1 MTALGTVKPKR
12 PEDLLPHMI
21 EIDDVEEAME
31 RVGGVVERTPL
42 RGSRTVSEATGADV
56 HLKYENL
63 QRTGSFKLRGAYNK
77 MSSLSDD
84 EREAGVITASAGNH
98 AQGVALAASETG
110 VDTKIVMPKDAA
122 ISKVEATSEYGGDY
136 VEVILHGVDY
146 DEAYDRASEIQEDD
160 GRTFVHPFD
169 DPYVQA
175 GQGTVGLEILEEMPD
190 LDTVIVAVGGGGL
203 AAGVATAVKARSPE
217 TRVVAAQAEGASSLK
232 ESLERGEVY
241 ERDSVSTISDGIATR
256 RVAESTFEVIKER
269 VDDVVV
275 VDDDETANAILR
287 LLERDKT
294 VVEGAGAVPVAAAV
308 ERDIGLE
315 GETVV
320 PLLCGGNIDSN
331 VLSQVINRGLI
342 NAGRYLKFET
352 VLHDKPGALVD
363 IATLIAEHNA
373 NIYAIH
379 HDRMAKDVTLSAA
392 EVEFEVETRSREH
405 ANRIVR
411 ALENEGYDIE
421 VLS

>member
-1 MTALGTVKPKR
+1 
-12 PEDLLPHMI
+12 MI
-21 EIDDVEEAME
+21 EIGDVEDAME
-31 RVGGVVERTPL
+31 RVEGVAERTPL

-63 QRTGSFKLRGAYNK
+63 QRTGSFKIRGAYNK
-77 MSSLSDD
+77 MLSLDGD
-84 EREAGVITASAGNH
+84 EREAGVIAASAGNH
-98 AQGVALAASETG
+98 AQGVALAANEAG
-110 VDTKIVMPKDAA
+110 VDAKVVMPEDAA
-122 ISKVEATSEYGGDY
+122 ISKVEATSEYGGEH
-136 VEVILHGVDY
+136 VEVVLHGIDY
-146 DEAYDRASEIQEDD
+146 SEAYEHARAMGSEE

-175 GQGTVGLEILEEMPD
+175 GQGTVGLEIVDQIPEV
-190 LDTVIVAVGGGGL
+190 DTVIVAIGGGGL
-203 AAGVATAVKARSPE
+203 AAGVATAVKARSPD
-217 TRVVAAQAEGASSLK
+217 TRVIGVEAEGASSAK
-232 ESLERGEVY
+232 ESLERGELY
-241 ERDSVSTISDGIATR
+241 ERDDVSTISDGIATR
-256 RVAESTFEVIKER
+256 RIAESTFEAIRER

-275 VDDDETANAILR
+275 VDDDETANAMLR
-287 LLERDKT
+287 LLEREKT
-294 VVEGAGAVPVAAAV
+294 VVEGAGAVTVAAAL
-308 ERDIGLE
+308 ERDLGLE

-363 IATLIAEHNA
+363 IATLISEHNA

-379 HDRMAKDVTLSAA
+379 HDRMAKDVTLNAA
-392 EVEFEVETRSREH
+392 EVEFELETRSREH
-405 ANRIVR
+405 ANRLVR

-421 VLS
+421 VLT

>member
-1 MTALGTVKPKR
+1 
-12 PEDLLPHMI
+12 MI
-21 EIDDVEEAME
+21 EIDDVEQAME
-31 RVGGVVERTPL
+31 RVEAVAENTPL
-42 RGSRTVSEATGADV
+42 RHSRTVSEATGADV

-63 QRTGSFKLRGAYNK
+63 QRTGSFKIRGAYNK
-77 MSSLSDD
+77 MSSLSGD

-98 AQGVALAASETG
+98 AQGVALAAKEVG

-122 ISKVEATSEYGGDY
+122 ISKVESTSEYGGDR
-136 VEVILHGVDY
+136 VEILLRGIDY
-146 DEAYDRASEIQEDD
+146 DEAYEHARDVGEDE
-160 GRTFVHPFD
+160 GRSFVHPFD
-169 DPYVQA
+169 DDHVQA
-175 GQGTVGLEILEEMPD
+175 GQGTVGLEILDENPD
-190 LDTVIVAVGGGGL
+190 VDTVVVAVGGGGL

-217 TRVVAAQAEGASSLK
+217 TRVVAAQSEGASSLK

-256 RVAESTFEVIKER
+256 RVAESTFEVIEDS
-269 VDDVVV
+269 VDEAVV
-275 VDDDETANAILR
+275 VDDDETANAMLR
-287 LLERDKT
+287 LLEREKT
-294 VVEGAGAVPVAAAV
+294 VVEGAGAVPVAAAI
-308 ERDIGLE
+308 ERDLDIE

-320 PLLCGGNIDSN
+320 PVLCGGNIDSN

-352 VLHDKPGALVD
+352 VLHDKPGALVE

-379 HDRMAKDVTLSAA
+379 HDRMAKDVTLNAA

-405 ANRIVR
+405 SNRIVR
-411 ALENEGYDIE
+411 ALENQGYDIE

>member
-1 MTALGTVKPKR
+1 
-12 PEDLLPHMI
+12 
-21 EIDDVEEAME
+21 ME
-31 RVGGVVERTPL
+31 RVEGVAERTPL
-42 RGSRTVSEATGADV
+42 RHSRTVSDATGANAY
-56 HLKYENL
+56 LKYENL
-63 QRTGSFKLRGAYNK
+63 QRTGSFKIRGAYNK

-84 EREAGVITASAGNH
+84 EREAGVVTASAGNH
-98 AQGVALAASETG
+98 AQGVAFAANEAE
-110 VDTKIVMPKDAA
+110 VETKIVMPQDAA
-122 ISKVEATSEYGGDY
+122 ISKVEATSRYGGEY
-136 VEVILHGVDY
+136 VEIILHGIDY
-146 DEAYDRASEIQEDD
+146 DEAYERAREIQDDD
-160 GRTFVHPFD
+160 GRVFVHPFD
-169 DPYVQA
+169 DPHVQA
-175 GQGTVGLEILEEMPD
+175 GQGTVGLEIVDELPEV
-190 LDTVIVAVGGGGL
+190 DTVIVAVGGGGL

-217 TRVVAAQAEGASSLK
+217 TRVIGVEAEGASSAK
-232 ESLERGEVY
+232 ESLERGELY

-256 RVAESTFEVIKER
+256 RIAESTYEMIEER

-294 VVEGAGAVPVAAAV
+294 VVEGAGAVPVAGAV
-308 ERDIGLE
+308 ERDLDLE

-342 NAGRYLKFET
+342 NTGRYLKFET

-363 IATLIAEHNA
+363 IATRIAEHNA

-379 HDRMAKDVTLSAA
+379 HDRMAKDVTLNAA

-405 ANRIVR
+405 ANRLVR
-411 ALENEGYDIE
+411 ALENKGYDIE
-421 VLS
+421 VLG

>member
-1 MTALGTVKPKR
+1 
-12 PEDLLPHMI
+12 MI
-21 EIDDVEEAME
+21 KIDNVEQAME
-31 RVGGVVERTPL
+31 RVEGVIEHTPL
-42 RGSRTVSEATGADV
+42 RHSRTVSEATGADV

-63 QRTGSFKLRGAYNK
+63 QRTGSFKIRGAYNK
-77 MSSLSDD
+77 MSSLSDE

-98 AQGVALAASETG
+98 AQGVALAAREVG
-110 VDTKIVMPKDAA
+110 IDTKIVMPKDAA

-136 VEVILHGVDY
+136 VEIVLHGIDY
-146 DEAYDRASEIQEDD
+146 DEAYEKALEIGEKE
-160 GRTFVHPFD
+160 GRVFVHPFD
-169 DPYVQA
+169 DEHVQA
-175 GQGTVGLEILEEMPD
+175 GQGTVGLEILDELPEV
-190 LDTVIVAVGGGGL
+190 DTIIVAVGGGGL
-203 AAGVATAVKARSPE
+203 AAGVATAVKARSPD
-217 TRVVAAQAEGASSLK
+217 TRVIAAQAEGASSLK
-232 ESLERGEVY
+232 QSLQRGEVY

-256 RVAESTFEVIKER
+256 HIAESTFEVIKER
-269 VDDVVV
+269 VDEAVV

-287 LLERDKT
+287 LLEQDKT

-308 ERDIGLE
+308 ERDLDLE

-363 IATLIAEHNA
+363 IATRIADHNA

-379 HDRMAKDVTLSAA
+379 HDRMAKDVTLNAA

-405 ANRIVR
+405 ANRLVR

-421 VLS
+421 VLG